1 MKSFLYKSQIVDSAF
16 FEQLEAEADELAA
29 RIRKGCLEMTDPD
42 PVSIFDHVYAET
54 TPLLQEQKAFFE
66 DYLAGFAGDSQE
78 GRH

>member
-16 FEQLEAEADELAA
+16 FEQLEADADALAA

-42 PVSIFDHVYAET
+42 PRTMFDHVYAET
-54 TPLLQEQKAFFE
+54 TPLLQEQKASFE
-66 DYLAGFAGDSQE
+66 DYLAGFAGPPE